1 MEKES
6 GTVSPDESRNAF
18 DSDSLEK
25 LMNRVPESGF
35 YYRTTCITSYWECY
49 GMAKGVLEHNPKL
62 GYPLEHKGACGY
74 GFGLLFSPNSSRP
87 AVPTWGIW
95 YCPLYAL

>member
-1 MEKES
+1 
-6 GTVSPDESRNAF
+6 
-18 DSDSLEK
+18 
-25 LMNRVPESGF
+25 
-35 YYRTTCITSYWECY
+35 
-49 GMAKGVLEHNPKL
+49 MAKGVLEHNPKL

-95 YCPLYAL
+95 YCPLYPLVKIWTKQAKKQQEKEYKGAGSRANNQFQSDRLK